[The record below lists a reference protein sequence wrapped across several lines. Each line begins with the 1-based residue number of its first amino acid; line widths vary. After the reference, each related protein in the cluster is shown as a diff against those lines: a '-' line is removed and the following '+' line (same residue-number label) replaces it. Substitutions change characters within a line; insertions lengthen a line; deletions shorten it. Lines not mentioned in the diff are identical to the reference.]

1 MDIDDILNEIQD
13 FLKLKRKEKKNEE
26 TFKLSQEE
34 RVILDLLRMNPM
46 SADELVEKT
55 GLDIMTINPYLTI
68 LEIEGYI
75 ELSIGNRFISKL

>member
-55 GLDIMTINPYLTI
+55 GLDIMAINPYLTI

>member
-1 MDIDDILNEIQD
+1 
-13 FLKLKRKEKKNEE
+13 
-26 TFKLSQEE
+26 
-34 RVILDLLRMNPM
+34 MNPM